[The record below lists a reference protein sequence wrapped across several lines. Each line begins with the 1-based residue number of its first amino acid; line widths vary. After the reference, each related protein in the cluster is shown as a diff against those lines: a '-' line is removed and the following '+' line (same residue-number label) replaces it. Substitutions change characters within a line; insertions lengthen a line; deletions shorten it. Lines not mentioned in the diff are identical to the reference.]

1 MHPEEKICRL
11 NSVLCYRLD
20 IYFHDYKLAI
30 EVDQLDHNDRNV
42 NHEIQRQKEIEKL
55 EWEFKSNHSIK
66 SKGLKE
72 LLNIYCRE
80 YKTCKPIV

>member
-11 NSVLCYRLD
+11 NSVLGDRLD
-20 IYFHDYKLAI
+20 LYFHDYKLAI
-30 EVDQLDHNDRNV
+30 EVHELDHNDRNV
-42 NHEIQRQKEIEKL
+42 SHEIQRQKEIEKL
-55 EWEFKSNHSIK
+55 EWEFKSNDSIK

-72 LLNIYCRE
+72 LLNTCCRE